1 MSTVQV
7 RPVSSVSLLFVV
19 GAELLNVRTSDLLFL
34 LDLGVICV
42 LRFVTWSKVGKFGLE
57 TKTGN

>member
-1 MSTVQV
+1 
-7 RPVSSVSLLFVV
+7 LFVV
-19 GAELLNVRTSDLLFL
+19 GAELLNVRTADLLFL

-57 TKTGN
+57 TKTGNWS